1 MNIFD
6 ISVAKSYT
14 NKSISGTGSLKGDK
28 GDKGDPFT
36 YEDFTPEQLE
46 SLKGEKGELGKDGIT
61 PHVDPT
67 TKHWFINTTDTGIVA
82 EGKDG
87 ANGLQGVQ
95 GPRGF
100 TGPQGPK
107 GDTGP
112 LGTNP
117 FSYEE
122 KEIGTWMDGKPL
134 YRKMCIFEFTK
145 TKANEIHDFAL
156 TNILP
161 SNIKHVHINIG
172 ESFFN
177 SADVSIGFTEK
188 CRAVSLNP
196 NFIKTVVYKEF
207 DNSLRL
213 VTGDDNNTNN
223 TKIKFLICFEYT
235 KSTD

>member
-1 MNIFD
+1 MGLD
-6 ISVAKSYT
+6 IKTLAAAKT
-14 NKSISGTGSLKGDK
+14 CIKQALNDIGSIK
-28 GDKGDPFT
+28 GDKGDP
-36 YEDFTPEQLE
+36 
-46 SLKGEKGELGKDGIT
+46 GKDGMT
-61 PHVDPT
+61 PYIDPT
-67 TKHWFINTTDTGIVA
+67 TKHWFIGTNDTGIVA

-87 ANGLQGVQ
+87 INGLQGI
-95 GPRGF
+95 RGVK
-100 TGPQGPK
+100 GDKGDK

-145 TKANEIHDFAL
+145 TKANEIHDFVL

-161 SNIKHVHINIG
+161 NSIKHVHINIG
-172 ESFFN
+172 ESFFDT
-177 SADVSIGFTEK
+177 ATTIGFTEK

-196 NFIKTVVYKEF
+196 YFIKTVVYREF

-213 VTGDDNNTNN
+213 VTGDDTNTNN

-235 KSTD
+235 KTTD